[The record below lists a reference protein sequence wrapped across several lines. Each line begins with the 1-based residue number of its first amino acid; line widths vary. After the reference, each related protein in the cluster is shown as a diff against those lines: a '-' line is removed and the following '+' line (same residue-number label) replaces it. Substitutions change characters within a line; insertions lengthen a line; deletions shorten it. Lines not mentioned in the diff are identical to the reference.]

1 MIDPISP
8 CGVGSGRFSIVGA
21 AHNKHNMNSINT
33 KSNTAKT
40 IKLVDDYAALNAQ
53 MKVLA
58 ELVDATKAKIIALG
72 DGTHLGTLH
81 KVVVST
87 SIPVR
92 FDSSEFKSQYPDLY
106 ESFKKQ
112 GDAVTSARI
121 HGR

>member
-1 MIDPISP
+1 
-8 CGVGSGRFSIVGA
+8 
-21 AHNKHNMNSINT
+21 MNNT
-33 KSNTAKT
+33 KSNAATKT
-40 IKLVDDYAALNAQ
+40 LKLVDDYANLNAQ

-58 ELVDATKAKIIALG
+58 ELMDAAKSKVLALG

-92 FDSSEFKSQYPDLY
+92 FDSAAFREAHPSLY
-106 ESFKKQ
+106 ESFKVQ
-112 GDAVTSARI
+112 GNPVTSARI